1 MSLQKYREL
10 SRQAETS
17 PEYWTDIAVSDFAR
31 ELSLLMKRR
40 NITNAELARRLGV
53 KRQYVSK
60 LLSGT
65 NVTLGTMVKLAMA
78 LDAVVRI
85 RLETNE
91 EREARART
99 AANADDEVVVDFAQR
114 RPSPD
119 HLRVLLWDDDATGE
133 RLLSSE
139 EVIAA
144 RSAAEERAKTAEAE
158 ITRLRAELER
168 LRGQ

>member
-10 SRQAETS
+10 SQQAETS
-17 PEYWTDIAVSDFAR
+17 PEYWTDLAVSDFAR
-31 ELSLLMKRR
+31 ELALLMKRR
-40 NITNAELARRLGV
+40 NVTNAELARRLGV

-91 EREARART
+91 EREERMQT
-99 AANADDEVVVDFAQR
+99 AADAEGEVVVDLPEH
-114 RPSPD
+114 RPSPE
-119 HLRVLLWDDDATGE
+119 HLRVLLWDDATGE
-133 RLLSSE
+133 RLPSPE
-139 EVIAA
+139 EAVAEH
-144 RSAAEERAKTAEAE
+144 SAAEKRTKTAEAE
-158 ITRLRAELER
+158 IARLRAELEQM
-168 LRGQ
+168 RGQ

>member
-17 PEYWTDIAVSDFAR
+17 PAYWTDIAVSDFAR

-85 RLETNE
+85 RLETTE
-91 EREARART
+91 ERGERART
-99 AANADDEVVVDFAQR
+99 AADAEGDVVVDLAEH

-119 HLRVLLWDDDATGE
+119 HLRVLLWDDATGE
-133 RLLSSE
+133 RILSPE
-139 EVIAA
+139 EVVAA

-158 ITRLRAELER
+158 IARLRAELEQ
-168 LRGQ
+168 LRDR